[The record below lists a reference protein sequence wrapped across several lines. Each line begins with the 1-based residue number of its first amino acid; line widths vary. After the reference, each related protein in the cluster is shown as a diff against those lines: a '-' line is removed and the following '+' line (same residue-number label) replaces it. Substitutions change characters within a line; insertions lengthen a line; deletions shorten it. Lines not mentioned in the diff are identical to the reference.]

1 MAAGYFKK
9 EVAGQLGISYS
20 AVALNTAN
28 ITARKL
34 LLAGGP

>member
-28 ITARKL
+28 IYEKL
-34 LLAGGP
+34 KVPNNC